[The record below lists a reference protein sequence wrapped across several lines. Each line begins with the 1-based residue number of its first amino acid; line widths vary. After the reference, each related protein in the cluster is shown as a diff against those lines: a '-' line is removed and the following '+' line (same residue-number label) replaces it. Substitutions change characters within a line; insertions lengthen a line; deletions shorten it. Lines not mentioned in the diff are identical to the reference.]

1 MFEEIWSVQVQKLR
15 LLETMSAWVRF
26 LNILSLI

>member
-1 MFEEIWSVQVQKLR
+1 MFEEIWSVQKLR
-15 LLETMSAWVRF
+15 LLETMSAWVGF